1 MVDQEN
7 GASVAA
13 VESETEETLVEKART
28 ALSQCNWV
36 VGECASRWTEKYARD
51 RTDADFGN
59 MVGLSA
65 DQVFQRR
72 RVWQTFNDVRDEYP
86 SLKWSHFYVAI
97 NWDDASECLQWAV
110 ENQATIAEM
119 RAWRRAV
126 HGEDL
131 TTDPDPNALQALDYD
146 NMTVRETVEATA
158 GGDVPFEPNSGEAVG
173 AGSGDVTP
181 YAPFRKEARG
191 NVEGEPGEETHS
203 APSAAPDLSADKVV
217 KRAISGMRRIQQQLS
232 ELSSE
237 DFLQLSP
244 ELINQLWDTYDEL
257 GQDIKRQ
264 G

>member
-1 MVDQEN
+1 MSEQEN
-7 GASVAA
+7 GVTPA
-13 VESETEETLVEKART
+13 VIDYESEEALVEKARV

-36 VGECASRWTEKYARD
+36 VGECASQWTEKYARG

-72 RVWQTFNDVRDEYP
+72 RVWQTFHDVRNEYP
-86 SLKWSHFYVAI
+86 ALKWSHFYVAI
-97 NWDDASECLQWAV
+97 NWDDAAECLQWAV

-146 NMTVRETVEATA
+146 NMTVRDAVEVGA
-158 GGDVPFEPNSGEAVG
+158 GGDVPFDPNGAEGSVSSSGE
-173 AGSGDVTP
+173 VTP
-181 YAPFRKEARG
+181 YAPFRKDARG
-191 NVEGEPGEETHS
+191 NFEGEQSEETPS
-203 APSAAPDLSADKVV
+203 APTSAPDLSTDKVV
-217 KRAISGMRRIQQQLS
+217 KRAISGLRRIQQQLA

-237 DFLQLSP
+237 DFLQLPP